1 MVSDM
6 NRLSRRSFGAI
17 SLGAVATATTF
28 RAVSAQDASP
38 AASPAAEEAAGLF
51 ESLGLPTL
59 DITAQEFVFAISN
72 PGALAEGWYVVNL
85 INESEAVA
93 SLNLALLPEGTTGG
107 DLSALKS
114 QVFTGEGGELPE
126 WWDATMFA
134 GGTVAAAG
142 ETSSAVVYLSPGQ
155 WTAFSTN
162 PASQQSPAN
171 LRILTPEELEANY
184 GIVPEDAASA
194 TPGASPVAS
203 PVAVSAPEGLTP
215 SITLGVSDS
224 GFNPSGAPTAGE
236 QAIEVVNE
244 GEQVHDVVMLHT
256 TETVDE
262 ASAGSMALS
271 WVRGEEVT
279 ATPVGGVGTLSAG
292 ATAYA
297 ALTAEAGTYLV
308 FSSLPDAN
316 GGLQLETIGVLVF
329 TA

>member
-6 NRLSRRSFGAI
+6 NRLTRRSFGAL

-38 AASPAAEEAAGLF
+38 EASPVAEEAGML
-51 ESLGLPTL
+51 ESLGLPML

-72 PGALAEGWYVVNL
+72 PGALAEGWYVINL
-85 INESEAVA
+85 INESEADA
-93 SLNLALLPEGTTGG
+93 SVNLALLPEGTSGG

-114 QVFTGEGGELPE
+114 QVFAGEGGELPE
-126 WWDATMFA
+126 WWADTTFA
-134 GGTVAAAG
+134 GGTVAAPG
-142 ETSSAVVYLSPGQ
+142 ETSSAVVYLTPGQ

-162 PASQQSPAN
+162 PASVQSPAN
-171 LRILTPEELEANY
+171 LRILNAEELEANY
-184 GIVPEDAASA
+184 GIVPEEGSA
-194 TPGASPVAS
+194 TPEAS
-203 PVAVSAPEGLTP
+203 PVAVAAPEGLTAA
-215 SITLGVSDS
+215 ITLGVSDS
-224 GFNPSGAPTAGE
+224 GFNPSGAPAAGE
-236 QAIEVVNE
+236 QAI
-244 GEQVHDVVMLHT
+244 
-256 TETVDE
+256 ETVDE

-271 WVRGEEVT
+271 WVRGEDID
-279 ATPVGGVGTLSAG
+279 AMPVGGVGTLSPG

-297 ALTAEAGTYLV
+297 VLDAQAGTYLV

>member
-6 NRLSRRSFGAI
+6 NRLTRRSFGAL

-28 RAVSAQDASP
+28 RAVAAQDASP
-38 AASPAAEEAAGLF
+38 EASPAAEEAGML

-85 INESEAVA
+85 INESEADA
-93 SLNLALLPEGTTGG
+93 SVNLALLPEGTSGG

-114 QVFTGEGGELPE
+114 QVFAGQGGELPE
-126 WWDATMFA
+126 WWDSTSFA
-134 GGTVAAAG
+134 GGTVAAPG
-142 ETSSAVVYLSPGQ
+142 ETSSAVVYLAPGQ

-162 PASQQSPAN
+162 PSSQQSPAN

-184 GIVPEDAASA
+184 GITPEEGSA
-194 TPGASPVAS
+194 TPEAS
-203 PVAVSAPEGLTP
+203 PVAVAAPEGLTA

-224 GFNPSGAPTAGE
+224 GFNPSGAPAAGE
-236 QAIEVVNE
+236 QAIEIVNE

-271 WVRGEEVT
+271 WVRGEDID
-279 ATPVGGVGTLSAG
+279 AMPVGGVGTLSPG
-292 ATAYA
+292 ETAYA
-297 ALTAEAGTYLV
+297 VLDAQAGTYLV
-308 FSSLPDAN
+308 FSSMPDAN